1 MDNYYDYLLKIVI
14 IGNTSV
20 GKSSIIRRF
29 CDDDYINHHISTIG
43 VDFRVKTID
52 IDNYLYAKLQIWD
65 TSGQERFKTI
75 TSSYYRGSHGVIV
88 VYDISDLQSFKDV
101 KKWIK
106 ELINFTSP
114 NIVLILVANKC
125 DLKNKRVV
133 SFESGK
139 ELADSYGI
147 LFIEVS
153 SMSNININDIFYKL
167 AKAVVNIYQFKP
179 INSIRLDKKAKQ
191 LNPKPCCQI

>member
-1 MDNYYDYLLKIVI
+1 M
-14 IGNTSV
+14 
-20 GKSSIIRRF
+20 
-29 CDDDYINHHISTIG
+29 
-43 VDFRVKTID
+43 
-52 IDNYLYAKLQIWD
+52 
-65 TSGQERFKTI
+65 
-75 TSSYYRGSHGVIV
+75 IV

-167 AKAVVNIYQFKP
+167 AKAVINIYQFKP
-179 INSIRLDKKAKQ
+179 INSIKLDQKAKQ

>member
-29 CDDDYINHHISTIG
+29 CDGDYINHHISTIG

-52 IDNYLYAKLQIWD
+52 IDDYLYAKLQIWD